1 MDEDETLREALRLA
15 VDPPGG
21 VSVEALQELARDD
34 QAADWDIATTAGH
47 LGVNPH
53 TLRYYERIGLIPPV
67 PRTKSGI
74 RDYDQT
80 SCSWIE
86 FIKCMR
92 AAGLQIE
99 ALIEYV
105 ALFQQGDSTIGARKA
120 LLLEQRDQLEERIA
134 TMQQTLERLNH
145 KIENYGN
152 CLAKEPELRGKAKD

>member
-1 MDEDETLREALRLA
+1 MTIAEVGR
-15 VDPPGG
+15 
-21 VSVEALQELARDD
+21 QF
-34 QAADWDIATTAGH
+34 DIT
-47 LGVNPH
+47 PD

-80 SCSWIE
+80 SCRWIE

-92 AAGLQIE
+92 AAGLQLE
-99 ALIEYV
+99 ALTEYV
-105 ALFQQGDSTIGARKA
+105 A

-145 KIENYGN
+145 QIENYDN
-152 CLAKEPELRGKAKD
+152 CLAKEPELLGKAKD

>member
-1 MDEDETLREALRLA
+1 MTIAE
-15 VDPPGG
+15 
-21 VSVEALQELARDD
+21 VSRQF
-34 QAADWDIATTAGH
+34 DIT
-47 LGVNPH
+47 PD

-120 LLLEQRDQLEERIA
+120 LLIEQRDQLEERIA
-134 TMQQTLERLNH
+134 TMQQTLKRLIH